1 MVCREPFT
9 GTKTIPSH
17 KIVHCL
23 LIYLLCVNLNQM
35 ASHDSAA
42 NTYHNSAANMHD
54 MQQSGIR
61 ASISISDN
69 LRPTSSMM
77 PCAHCSEERRDRR
90 RMERRCYYCN
100 MPGHQI
106 SSCQEKEKD
115 EENQLLR
122 QAVNAGIQ
130 EGFVKDNNHQVEAR
144 LEFILDGTDGGYW
157 SDMWYVSKS
166 LKRHFCNNIDMFKR
180 IKNMSHVETKTGENH
195 FFFIRGVGVV
205 DVMSGSEMIR
215 IQSVLYTTDI
225 DRNILSYDQLIT
237 QGYTVKFIGDKCKLY
252 PTFSVPINNKRNSH
266 SGMTREEEMGELEK
280 QSVINKG
287 QEHEKFKTD
296 FLNDYFE
303 KLNISASSEPDW
315 NILILQAMKF
325 NNFNDCKALLDML
338 DDVEYFLK
346 YKHYLEITFEKM
358 IEWFLKVKLEIQS
371 RPLPAVISNNRRV
384 CLLDLYM
391 AVNREGGHRHVTE
404 SGTWA
409 MIAKDTG
416 FEFED
421 GEYMRMIYAMYLD
434 VLVYYYK
441 FKITQEMA
449 NRKEDEKTEDPRE
462 CRSDGDN
469 EVIKNKVLT
478 EAVECSSSE
487 GAAEKEVCHYALYAG
502 QTDGVGWLQGNSKM
516 IQYVTAD
523 HYVFYGGS
531 DWHGL
536 KKLQRKRFDF
546 SRAKKAVNEA
556 NISVLK
562 NSHKPNYV

>member
-1 MVCREPFT
+1 
-9 GTKTIPSH
+9 
-17 KIVHCL
+17 
-23 LIYLLCVNLNQM
+23 M

-42 NTYHNSAANMHD
+42 NLHD
-54 MQQSGIR
+54 IQQSGIR

-77 PCAHCSEERRDRR
+77 PCAHCSKERRDRR

-100 MPGHQI
+100 MPSHQI
-106 SSCQEKEKD
+106 SSCQEKEKEKD

-130 EGFVKDNNHQVEAR
+130 EGSAKDNNHQVEER

-195 FFFIRGVGVV
+195 SFFIRGVGVV
-205 DVMSGSEMIR
+205 DVVSGSENIR

-225 DRNILSYDQLIT
+225 DKNVLSYDQLIT
-237 QGYTVKFIGDKCKLY
+237 QGFTVKFMGDRCKIY
-252 PTFSVPINNKRNSH
+252 PTFSIPINNKRNSH
-266 SGMTREEEMGELEK
+266 SGMTREEELGELEK
-280 QSVINKG
+280 QSVIEKG
-287 QEHEKFKTD
+287 HEHEKYKTD

-303 KLNISASSEPDW
+303 KLNLSASEPDW

-325 NNFNDCKALLDML
+325 NNFSDCKALLDML

-371 RPLPAVISNNRRV
+371 RPLPAVISNNRKV
-384 CLLDLYM
+384 GLLDLYM
-391 AVNREGGHRHVTE
+391 AVKREGGHRRVTE
-404 SGTWA
+404 NGMWA
-409 MIAKDTG
+409 MIAKDAG

-421 GEYMRMIYAMYLD
+421 GEYMRLIYAVYLD

-441 FKITQEMA
+441 VKITQATAYRM
-449 NRKEDEKTEDPRE
+449 EDEKIEDPRE
-462 CRSDGDN
+462 CKSDG
-469 EVIKNKVLT
+469 EKET
-478 EAVECSSSE
+478 AECSSS
-487 GAAEKEVCHYALYAG
+487 ARATEKEVSHYALYAG
-502 QTDGVGWLQGNSKM
+502 QTGGVDWLQGNSGT
-516 IQYVTAD
+516 IQDEAKD

-546 SRAKKAVNEA
+546 SRAKKAVTEA
-556 NISVLK
+556 NKSVLK
-562 NSHKPNYV
+562 NSLKPNYV

>member
-1 MVCREPFT
+1 
-9 GTKTIPSH
+9 
-17 KIVHCL
+17 
-23 LIYLLCVNLNQM
+23 M
-35 ASHDSAA
+35 ASHESAA
-42 NTYHNSAANMHD
+42 NTYHYSAANLHD
-54 MQQSGIR
+54 TQESGIR

-77 PCAHCSEERRDRR
+77 PCAHCSEERRDCR

-130 EGFVKDNNHQVEAR
+130 EGSAKDNNHQDEER
-144 LEFILDGTDGGYW
+144 LEFILDGTDGRYW

-166 LKRHFCNNIDMFKR
+166 LKRHFCYNIDMFKR

-205 DVMSGSEMIR
+205 DVVSGSENMR

-225 DRNILSYDQLIT
+225 DRNVLSYDQLIT
-237 QGYTVKFIGDKCKLY
+237 QGFTVKFMGDRCKIY
-252 PTFSVPINNKRNSH
+252 PTFSIPINNKRNSH
-266 SGMTREEEMGELEK
+266 SGMTREEELGELEK
-280 QSVINKG
+280 QSVIEKG
-287 QEHEKFKTD
+287 HEHEKYKTD

-303 KLNISASSEPDW
+303 KLNLSASEPDW

-325 NNFNDCKALLDML
+325 NNFSDCKALLDML

-358 IEWFLKVKLEIQS
+358 VEWFLKVKLEIQS
-371 RPLPAVISNNRRV
+371 RPLPAVISNNRKV
-384 CLLDLYM
+384 GLLDLYM
-391 AVNREGGHRHVTE
+391 AVKREGGHRRVTE
-404 SGTWA
+404 DGMWA
-409 MIAKDTG
+409 MIAKDTW

-421 GEYMRMIYAMYLD
+421 GEYMRLIYAMYLD

-441 FKITQEMA
+441 VKITQETAFRIME
-449 NRKEDEKTEDPRE
+449 NEKVEDPRE
-462 CRSDGDN
+462 CKSDG
-469 EVIKNKVLT
+469 EKEI
-478 EAVECSSSE
+478 AECSSS
-487 GAAEKEVCHYALYAG
+487 ARATEKDVSHYALYAG
-502 QTDGVGWLQGNSKM
+502 GVDWLQGDSGMVHDEAK
-516 IQYVTAD
+516 D
-523 HYVFYGGS
+523 HYVSYGGS

-546 SRAKKAVNEA
+546 SRAKKVVTEA
-556 NISVLK
+556 NKSVLK
-562 NSHKPNYV
+562 NSLKPNYV